1 MNIVKYSPALRSF
14 NIFNQFDGIFDTL
27 LNSSNSEQYSKR
39 PVVSYSESDSK
50 YFVYVELPG
59 VDKENVSL
67 NISDSLLELEAK
79 RNVLRFDDVKGCNRD
94 DRELNYYYAAELPE
108 NIEVNKV
115 KAHFKN
121 GILNIDLPK
130 IKTKSSMSKKIKID

>member
-67 NISDSLLELEAK
+67 NISDSLLELEA
-79 RNVLRFDDVKGCNRD
+79 
-94 DRELNYYYAAELPE
+94 
-108 NIEVNKV
+108 
-115 KAHFKN
+115 
-121 GILNIDLPK
+121 
-130 IKTKSSMSKKIKID
+130 